1 MINKS
6 TIISIFSIILVQ
18 ILLKYISIV
27 DSTFIDNYLHYN
39 TVSFVLG
46 CIIPIY
52 AATLAY
58 FALVPKYDLEKLRS
72 ILLQLQ
78 QSDKNLLQIKKL
90 YDDYKSEYNKIENI
104 DKTIIHIK
112 NLHVFLLALL
122 TLSSLAFLL
131 VAYIKFP
138 IQILSMIII
147 LLLSRYAEY
156 CIEKT
161 YVKLSKDYPSPSD
174 LLDVSKNLT
183 SIRNIDINLYEN
195 LPAYI
200 LARGTSITVKNDFS
214 DFSFIN
220 LENKEKYSHFMLINF
235 ALPFNLKNISLEYES
250 KNNSIKTIP
259 LSDKKLLYDRKNPS
273 LEILI
278 TKNNE
283 LNISP
288 HLKLSINRT
297 GTLQEIWPFTPISSN
312 SSEYIGR
319 YPITVNIHYLGK
331 VDMSRYIVY

>member
-1 MINKS
+1 MKFK
-6 TIISIFSIILVQ
+6 IIFVIIL
-18 ILLKYISIV
+18 LLLGQYI
-27 DSTFIDNYLHYN
+27 FNYEYPIIKFLHFN
-39 TVSFVLG
+39 TVSIVLG
-46 CIIPIY
+46 CMVPVY
-52 AATLAY
+52 AVTLAY
-58 FALVPKYDLEKLRS
+58 FALIPKYDLEKLKTT
-72 ILLQLQ
+72 LLQLQ
-78 QSDKNLLQIKKL
+78 QSDSNLLQIKHL
-90 YDDYKSEYNKIENI
+90 YENYKNEYNKIKNI
-104 DKTIIHIK
+104 DKTIMYIK
-112 NLHVFLLALL
+112 NLHNFSLSALL
-122 TLSSLAFLL
+122 FTSMFFMISASVIFFFQVLFLITIYLSSIY
-131 VAYIKFP
+131 V
-138 IQILSMIII
+138 
-147 LLLSRYAEY
+147 EH

-161 YVKLSKDYPSPSD
+161 YVNLSKDYPSPSD

-183 SIRNIDINLYEN
+183 SIKNIDINLYEN

-331 VDMSRYIVY
+331 LDMSRYIVY